1 MSLDTNYILKN
12 QKIFIFLGKNKIE
25 NTYLDG
31 KMNNKLTTKI
41 SVKDNLIGV
50 MRINNKDYISL
61 TDLARYKNPNNPGDV
76 IIKWMSNK
84 SSFDFYCLWEELF
97 NEDFK
102 LAEFREF
109 KNDSVNQSFTM
120 SPSRWISMTNAKGFV
135 SKRGKYDGG
144 TFDHPDIALEF
155 ASWIDPAFKLY
166 LIQEFERLKYNETY
180 QKKIEWSVRRSLSKT
195 NYRIHTDSIKEN
207 IVPTLTD
214 KQKLFVYSN
223 EADVINVALFGITA
237 KEWREKNPNK
247 EGNIRDYTDILHLVV
262 LSNLEVLNASM
273 IENNISQKDRLEKL
287 NATAKRQINI
297 LANDS
302 NVIGITKLDNQSLIG
317 EKKDEI

>member
-1 MSLDTNYILKN
+1 MRVN
-12 QKIFIFLGKNKIE
+12 
-25 NTYLDG
+25 
-31 KMNNKLTTKI
+31 
-41 SVKDNLIGV
+41 GV
-50 MRINNKDYISL
+50 DYISL

-84 SSFDFYCLWEELF
+84 SSFDFYSLWEELF
-97 NEDFK
+97 NDNFK

-109 KNDSVNQSFTM
+109 KNDAANNSFTM
-120 SPSRWISMTNAKGFV
+120 SPSRWISFTNSKGFI

-144 TFDHPDIALEF
+144 TFAHPDIALEF

-166 LIQEFERLKYNETY
+166 LIKEFERLKYNETY
-180 QKKIEWSVRRSLSKT
+180 QERIEWSVRRSLSKT

-214 KQKLFVYSN
+214 KQKLFIYAN
-223 EADVINVALFGITA
+223 EADVINVALFGMTA
-237 KEWREKNPNK
+237 KEWRENNPDK

-287 NATAKRQINI
+287 NKTARRQINI
-297 LANDS
+297 LANDG
-302 NVIGITKLDNQSLIG
+302 NIVGITKLDDTKMI
-317 EKKDEI
+317 E

>member
-1 MSLDTNYILKN
+1 MNE
-12 QKIFIFLGKNKIE
+12 KII
-25 NTYLDG
+25 T
-31 KMNNKLTTKI
+31 KMH
-41 SVKDNLIGV
+41 VKDNLVKV
-50 MRINNKDYISL
+50 MRVNGVDYISL

-84 SSFDFYCLWEELF
+84 SSFDFYSLWEELF
-97 NEDFK
+97 NDNFK

-109 KNDSVNQSFTM
+109 KNSFTM
-120 SPSRWISMTNAKGFV
+120 SPSRWISFTNSKGFI

-144 TFDHPDIALEF
+144 TFAHPDIALEF

-166 LIQEFERLKYNETY
+166 LIKEFERLKHNETY
-180 QKKIEWSVRRSLSKT
+180 QERIEWSVRRSLSKT

-214 KQKLFVYSN
+214 KQKLFIYAN
-223 EADVINVALFGITA
+223 EADVINVALFGMTA
-237 KEWREKNPNK
+237 KEWKENNPDK

-287 NATAKRQINI
+287 NKTARRQINI
-297 LANDS
+297 LTNDS
-302 NVIGITKLDNQSLIG
+302 NVIGITKLDDTKMI
-317 EKKDEI
+317 E

>member
-1 MSLDTNYILKN
+1 MNE
-12 QKIFIFLGKNKIE
+12 KII
-25 NTYLDG
+25 T
-31 KMNNKLTTKI
+31 KMH
-41 SVKDNLIGV
+41 VKDNLVKV
-50 MRINNKDYISL
+50 MRVNGVDYISL

-84 SSFDFYCLWEELF
+84 SSFDFYSLWEELF
-97 NEDFK
+97 NDNFK

-109 KNDSVNQSFTM
+109 KNDAANNSFTM
-120 SPSRWISMTNAKGFV
+120 SPSRWISFTNSKGFI

-144 TFDHPDIALEF
+144 TFAHPDIALEF

-166 LIQEFERLKYNETY
+166 LIKEFERLKYNETY
-180 QKKIEWSVRRSLSKT
+180 QERIEWSVRRSLSKT

-214 KQKLFVYSN
+214 KQKLFIYAN
-223 EADVINVALFGITA
+223 EADVINVALFGMTA
-237 KEWREKNPNK
+237 KEWKENNPDK

-287 NATAKRQINI
+287 NKTARRQINI
-297 LANDS
+297 LTNDS
-302 NVIGITKLDNQSLIG
+302 NVIGITKLDDTKMI
-317 EKKDEI
+317 E

>member
-1 MSLDTNYILKN
+1 LND
-12 QKIFIFLGKNKIE
+12 KII
-25 NTYLDG
+25 T
-31 KMNNKLTTKI
+31 KMH
-41 SVKDNLIGV
+41 VKDNLVKV
-50 MRINNKDYISL
+50 MRVNGVDYISL
-61 TDLARYKNPNNPGDV
+61 TDLARYKNSNNPGDV

-84 SSFDFYCLWEELF
+84 SSFDFYSLWEELF

-109 KNDSVNQSFTM
+109 KNDAANNSFTM
-120 SPSRWISMTNAKGFV
+120 SPSRWISSTNSKGFI

-144 TFDHPDIALEF
+144 TFAHPDIALEF

-166 LIQEFERLKYNETY
+166 LIKEFERLKYNETY
-180 QKKIEWSVRRSLSKT
+180 QERIEWSVRRSLSKT

-214 KQKLFVYSN
+214 KQKLFIYAN
-223 EADVINVALFGITA
+223 EADVINVALFGMTA
-237 KEWREKNPNK
+237 KEWRENNPDK

-287 NATAKRQINI
+287 NKTARRQINI
-297 LANDS
+297 LANDG
-302 NVIGITKLDNQSLIG
+302 NIVGITKLDDTKMI
-317 EKKDEI
+317 E